1 MKVDFPFLSL
11 DSSILFRTES
21 YIPRIITSYMHT
33 ESGTLMLQSI
43 SYSRVSTFFEIN
55 DDVFKNTKSCIISCV
70 QSLFSSWRRQ
80 VVGAGFCAYAR
91 YTFYHI
97 LIMLTCIFA
106 YFLPL
111 KSIKNK
117 AITYSVCGLK
127 RMITCVAF

>member
-21 YIPRIITSYMHT
+21 YIPHIITSYMHT

-55 DDVFKNTKSCIISCV
+55 DDVFKNTKSYIISCV

-80 VVGAGFCAYAR
+80 VVGAGFCAYAG
-91 YTFYHI
+91 YTFIISLLCLLAFSHI
-97 LIMLTCIFA
+97 F
-106 YFLPL
+106 FPWN
-111 KSIKNK
+111 SIK
-117 AITYSVCGLK
+117 TRSLLSVCGLIQV
-127 RMITCVAF
+127 ITCISF

>member
-21 YIPRIITSYMHT
+21 YIPRIINVIHAHWKWHINA
-33 ESGTLMLQSI
+33 SI
-43 SYSRVSTFFEIN
+43 NFILPGLHIFRN
-55 DDVFKNTKSCIISCV
+55 KWRRFKNTKSCIISCV

-111 KSIKNK
+111 NSIKNK
-117 AITYSVCGLK
+117 AVTYSVCGLK
-127 RMITCVAF
+127 RIITCVTF